1 MDINVQQLSNIS
13 SGSTE
18 QANNAYNTS
27 RTESNIQNVPN
38 SSAGNVN
45 NNADAAPMRRMV

>member
-38 SSAGNVN
+38 SVRVMSIIMQMQ
-45 NNADAAPMRRMV
+45 PLY

>member
-18 QANNAYNTS
+18 RLIMHTIPPEQSLIY
-27 RTESNIQNVPN
+27 
-38 SSAGNVN
+38 
-45 NNADAAPMRRMV
+45 RMCLIPVRVMSIIMQMQPLY

>member
-27 RTESNIQNVPN
+27 RAES
-38 SSAGNVN
+38 
-45 NNADAAPMRRMV
+45 RMCLIPVRVMSIIMQMQPLY